1 MQIGREKMAEDI
13 SIQPTKEEET
23 GAGGGGRTAEN
34 GEEMGK
40 EVGGKN

>member
-1 MQIGREKMAEDI
+1 MAEDI

-23 GAGGGGRTAEN
+23 GAGGGGGRTAEN